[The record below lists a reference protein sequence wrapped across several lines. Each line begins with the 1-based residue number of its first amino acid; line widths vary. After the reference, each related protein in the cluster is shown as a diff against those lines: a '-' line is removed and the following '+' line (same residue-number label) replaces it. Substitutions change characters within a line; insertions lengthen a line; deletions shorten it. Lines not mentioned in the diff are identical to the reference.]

1 MPAQP
6 SSRVFRGVLLALV
19 VFSIF
24 QAGAMRSRG
33 AVHSNDFKH
42 IWAGARILAD
52 GGSPYDPKLMFS
64 AARQYNLGPVNP
76 YVYLPATGLMMRPLA
91 AMDFATAER
100 VWFWLNLV
108 LIWWCVLA
116 GPRLMRVER
125 PWLAQLTGALFI
137 VMWYPPMGGVTPFYR
152 QMTAGQ
158 MSIALLAML
167 VGTIGWLVRGRNL
180 RAGALLGAAAAF
192 KIAPLFLIVVLAG
205 MRRWR
210 AAVAACA
217 AFGAIMVI
225 SMMWTGGGVHR
236 EAFDVIRQMGYGHST
251 WADFEMDF
259 YRDPFNQSFNSL
271 FHHIA
276 TENPHTT
283 PWFAASPRAAN
294 LMTWAASIVILA
306 LLAGAIGRARRRPY
320 FGPDWTGGETSLFLT
335 AVIVMLLLPSLMWD
349 HYAVQTLAGLMW
361 LAGSRHGV
369 RRPLRL
375 VGLLAVFAALA
386 VPWHYLKPAWESG
399 PGILLMSVRLWG
411 TLGLLWLLLADL
423 RERLGERL
431 R

>member
-1 MPAQP
+1 MPPQP
-6 SSRVFRGVLLALV
+6 SSRVFQGVLLALV

-24 QAGAMRSRG
+24 QAGALREHG

-52 GGSPYDPKLMFS
+52 GGSPYDPRLMLS
-64 AARQYNLGPVNP
+64 AARQYGFDSINP

-91 AMDFATAER
+91 AMEFATAER
-100 VWFWLNLV
+100 VWFWLNLALV
-108 LIWWCVLA
+108 WWCVIA

-125 PWLAQLTGALFI
+125 PWLAQAAGALFI
-137 VMWYPPMGGVTPFYR
+137 VMWYPQLGGVTPFYR

-158 MSIALLAML
+158 MSVALLAML
-167 VGTIGWLVRGRNL
+167 IGTIGWLARGRDL

-192 KIAPLFLIVVLAG
+192 KIAPLFLILVLAG

-217 AFGAIMVI
+217 TFGAIMMI
-225 SMMWTGGGVHR
+225 SMMWTGSGVHR

-251 WADFEMDF
+251 WAELDMDF
-259 YRDPFNQSFNSL
+259 YRDPFNQSFNSF
-271 FHHIA
+271 FHHML

-283 PWFAASPRAAN
+283 PWFVTSPRVAN
-294 LMTWAASIVILA
+294 MMTWAASIGILA
-306 LLAGAIGRARRRPY
+306 ALAGAIARARRRPY
-320 FGPDWTGGETSLFLT
+320 FGPGWTEAESSLFLT
-335 AVIVMLLLPSLMWD
+335 AVVVMLLLPSLMWD

-361 LAGSRHGV
+361 LAGSRHMI
-369 RRPLRL
+369 RRPLRG
-375 VGLLAVFAALA
+375 VGLLVVFAALA
-386 VPWHYLKPAWESG
+386 APWHHLNPDWRAGS
-399 PGILLMSVRLWG
+399 GILLMSLRLWG

-423 RERLGERL
+423 RERMGERL
-431 R
+431 G